1 MRNEER
7 AVHDGAANIA
17 FLSPEKSGL
26 PPADPK
32 ERLARLTKATGFNHY
47 LFAGF
52 PHGDN
57 GGFAGNHI
65 FSSWPDS
72 LVAAYDDDDLF
83 HNSALVSELRKSN
96 LPVSFGLR
104 AFESSV
110 TNAKNERITGLF
122 RELGVRRTFAFVLHD
137 ADRQPYIF
145 AFSGAR
151 ADLSREEAMTHVF
164 SAMEFLDIYAR
175 LQVTEQPLEN
185 LSSREIECLRW
196 SAAGKS
202 SDEIAIILEL
212 SPHTVVG
219 YLKSAM
225 RKLDSVNRMQA
236 VARAFRYRLL

>member
-7 AVHDGAANIA
+7 AVQDGAADIA
-17 FLSPEKSGL
+17 FLSSEKTSL
-26 PPADPK
+26 STTDPRQ
-32 ERLARLTKATGFNHY
+32 RLARLAKAAGFNQY

-65 FSSWPDS
+65 FSNWPES
-72 LVAAYDDDDLF
+72 LVAAYDEDDLF
-83 HNSALVSELRKSN
+83 HNSALVCELRKSS
-96 LPVSFGLR
+96 LPVSFDVS
-104 AFESSV
+104 AFESSAA
-110 TNAKNERITGLF
+110 NPKNQRITGLF
-122 RELGVRRTFAFVLHD
+122 RELGFRRTFAFVLHD

-151 ADLSREEAMTHVF
+151 ADLSRQEAMAHVF
-164 SAMEFLDIYAR
+164 SAMEFLDLYAR
-175 LQVTEQPLEN
+175 LQVTEQPLES